1 MKQLQPR
8 PVATQ
13 QHTACTQPQGF
24 KLQCKLAPRCN
35 LSSCCCASRCCPLF
49 TNQPS
54 LLLGISRS
62 TGGPRN
68 VIASTTSPVP
78 LLLSYDVRAAAA
90 KQRSSK
96 RNPDLQSYVN
106 PSSRSQRERS
116 RFSSHWQFAA
126 LASTPPSDFHHV
138 PCLSHFSHAW
148 LVRRQLRGVR
158 RWRGHPG
165 TAVAIHQA
173 STERAAAASR
183 RGWGH
188 QHRRPRACS
197 WSEPEHALQP
207 RWAHRAALC
216 RVRESR
222 SSGTN
227 AVGVVPACRLCRRS
241 IVRHR
246 ECPRRGTF
254 PATTHRGGAHHKDP
268 CRGACTQWWGKTP
281 LHFAAWQ
288 GDETMVRLLL
298 RHGGK
303 IDIQDQVRGEQRA
316 CNAAVAHCDSQCTV
330 WHIGRVDCAALRQP
344 HAEGP
349 SCGPAAQQWCRC
361 RS

>member
-1 MKQLQPR
+1 MKQLQPC
-8 PVATQ
+8 PVKTQ

-148 LVRRQLRGVR
+148 LVRRQLRRVR

-207 RWAHRAALC
+207 RWAHRVALC

-227 AVGVVPACRLCRRS
+227 AVGVVPACRHCRRQ

-246 ECPRRGTF
+246 ERPRRGTF
-254 PATTHRGGAHHKDP
+254 SATTHRGGLTTRTLVVVRVHSG
-268 CRGACTQWWGKTP
+268 GARRRCT
-281 LHFAAWQ
+281 
-288 GDETMVRLLL
+288 LL
-298 RHGGK
+298 RG
-303 IDIQDQVRGEQRA
+303 RA
-316 CNAAVAHCDSQCTV
+316 TKPWFVSSCDTAGRSTYRTKCVASSMLV
-330 WHIGRVDCAALRQP
+330 L
-344 HAEGP
+344 
-349 SCGPAAQQWCRC
+349 
-361 RS
+361 